1 MADGYEKLV
10 ESEKQTN
17 ETVAKREEGTEHQH
31 QTWWRTYSMTI
42 MPQSVF
48 NHPSSPFNFDHVLRW
63 ILSKDSPSRILDHEL
78 IHLLRVFIRHLF
90 NDFSIDRCVLIGLTA
105 HSLSPADGR
114 SPNVTTTLLAHYILE
129 PRYQLTVIISLC
141 VCSVSDRLFLLAWTS

>member
-1 MADGYEKLV
+1 
-10 ESEKQTN
+10 
-17 ETVAKREEGTEHQH
+17 
-31 QTWWRTYSMTI
+31 MTI
-42 MPQSVF
+42 MPQSVQ
-48 NHPSSPFNFDHVLRW
+48 SSQQPIQFSSCFKMNIIKRFP
-63 ILSKDSPSRILDHEL
+63 IKMLDHEL

-90 NDFSIDRCVLIGLTA
+90 NDFSMDRCVLIGLNA
-105 HSLSPADGR
+105 NSLSLADGR